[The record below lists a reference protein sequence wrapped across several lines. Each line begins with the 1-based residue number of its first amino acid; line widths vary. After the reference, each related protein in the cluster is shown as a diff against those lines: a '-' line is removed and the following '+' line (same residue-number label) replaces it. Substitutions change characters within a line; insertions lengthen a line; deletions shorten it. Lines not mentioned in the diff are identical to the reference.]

1 VPREIDAVFVDR
13 DGTLNRKAPEGS
25 YVRTAEE
32 VVLLDGVGPA
42 LSRLNKAGIPVY
54 LVTNQRGVA
63 RGVMSLDDVRA
74 VNARLNDLLAASSGA
89 WLDGIYVC
97 PHGEGE
103 CDCRKPRPG
112 LLLQCAADHPGLRLT
127 HSVMIG
133 DVESDVAAGLAAGT
147 RTVLLAEAATST
159 AADFTAP
166 DFAAAVV
173 ITLSGA

>member
-1 VPREIDAVFVDR
+1 VPRQLDAVFVDR

-42 LSRLNKAGIPVY
+42 LSRLNKAGVPVY

-63 RGVMSLDDVRA
+63 RGLMSLDDVRA
-74 VNARLNDLLAASSGA
+74 VNARLSDLLAASGA
-89 WLDGIYVC
+89 WLDDMYIC

-103 CDCRKPRPG
+103 CDCRKPLPG
-112 LLLQCAADHPGLRLT
+112 LLLRCAAEHPDVRLT

-133 DVESDVAAGLAAGT
+133 DVESDIAAGSAAGT
-147 RTVLLAEAATST
+147 RTVIIADPST
-159 AADFTAP
+159 PSSADFKVR
-166 DFAAAVV
+166 DFAAAVDV
-173 ITLSGA
+173 ALSGV

>member
-1 VPREIDAVFVDR
+1 VPRRLDAVFVDR

-63 RGVMSLDDVRA
+63 RGLMSLDDVSA
-74 VNARLNDLLAASSGA
+74 VNARLSDLLAVSAA
-89 WLDGIYVC
+89 WVDGIYVC

-103 CDCRKPRPG
+103 CDCRKPQPG
-112 LLLQCAADHPGLRLT
+112 LLLRCAADHPALRLS
-127 HSVMIG
+127 HSVIIG
-133 DVESDVAAGLAAGT
+133 DVESDIAAGLAAGT
-147 RTVLLAEAATST
+147 RTVLIADASIPT
-159 AADFTAP
+159 AADFTVP
-166 DFAAAVV
+166 DFAAAVDV
-173 ITLSGA
+173 ALSGA